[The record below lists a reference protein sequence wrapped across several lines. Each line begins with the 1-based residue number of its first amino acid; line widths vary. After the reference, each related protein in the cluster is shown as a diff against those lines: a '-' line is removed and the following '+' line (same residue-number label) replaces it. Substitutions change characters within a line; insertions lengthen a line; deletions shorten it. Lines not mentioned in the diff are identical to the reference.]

1 MSLTKDR
8 FGGLLF
14 LLLSITYGYYA
25 ADIPLLPGDKFEPFH
40 AQTMPYWLLLH
51 QYNNQGF
58 NGLTGYG
65 SKHFKGLKI
74 YFGHNVHE

>member
-1 MSLTKDR
+1 
-8 FGGLLF
+8 
-14 LLLSITYGYYA
+14 
-25 ADIPLLPGDKFEPFH
+25 
-40 AQTMPYWLLLH
+40 LLLH